1 MIHKQY
7 TLYRVDPQK
16 DTVCLIP
23 LLFVVYSTRL
33 LFYCNIVKNGG
44 PLVSS
49 DQNFID
55 FIVEQTENA
64 GIITYRKMFGEYAL
78 YCEGKVVA
86 LVCDNQLFVKP
97 TVGGRTFIG
106 NVVEA
111 PAYPGAKP
119 SFLIEDKIEDR
130 EWIST
135 LIRITFDELPM
146 PKPKT
151 KKKKQGKTFL

>member
-1 MIHKQY
+1 
-7 TLYRVDPQK
+7 
-16 DTVCLIP
+16 
-23 LLFVVYSTRL
+23 
-33 LFYCNIVKNGG
+33 
-44 PLVSS
+44 VSS

-55 FIVEQTENA
+55 FIVEQIENA

-97 TVGGRTFIG
+97 TVGGRAFIG

-111 PAYPGAKP
+111 PAYPGAKS

-151 KKKKQGKTFL
+151 KKKKQGKPFL